1 MSTVDQQT
9 QAQPN
14 GASISTIR
22 VDNPATG
29 ATVGQIPNL
38 DRDGVGE
45 LVARARAIQPSWE
58 ALGYDGRGAIMLEM
72 RAWMSRNRERIIH
85 TVCEENG
92 KTWED
97 VLLAEL
103 LYNLDALGFWA
114 RKAPKYLADEKVR
127 PHSPFL
133 FANRLIERYRPFGVV
148 GVIGPWN
155 YPLVNTFGDA
165 IPALMAG
172 NTVVLKPSSLTPL
185 TSLLIAEG
193 LRESGMPEDV
203 LLVATGS
210 GDTGSAVVDFADF
223 VHFTGS
229 TEVGKKVMARAAE
242 TLTPVSLELG
252 GKDPMIV
259 CADADIERAANSALF
274 YSMQNG
280 GQTCISVERVYV
292 EEPIYEDFVSRVAA
306 KARKLRQGVP
316 RGPGSVEVGAVTYPE
331 QAELIERHV
340 RDAVEKGAKVLVGG
354 ARNDADGGI
363 FFQPTVLRDVDHS
376 MEIMTEET
384 FGPTLPIMRVRDA
397 DEAVRLANASRYGL
411 DSSVFTSDL
420 EKGERLARRVQA
432 GATCVNDCSS
442 NYFALE
448 VPFGG
453 MKESGMGARHGPKGI
468 QKYCQTQQIMVKRL
482 APKREIYFFPYR
494 RRVTKGLGRALAL
507 VYGRG
512 LRRT

>member
-1 MSTVDQQT
+1 MSTVEQRT
-9 QAQPN
+9 QGRTN
-14 GASISTIR
+14 GAGIGTIA

-29 ATVGQIPNL
+29 ATIGHIPNL

-45 LVARARAIQPSWE
+45 FVARARAIQPSWE

-72 RAWMSRNRERIIH
+72 RAWLSRNRERLIE

-97 VLLAEL
+97 AQLGEL
-103 LYNLDALGFWA
+103 LYTLDALGFWA
-114 RKAPKYLADEKVR
+114 KKASKYLADVKAR

-133 FANRLIERYRPFGVV
+133 FGNRLVERYRPFGVV

-155 YPLVNTFGDA
+155 YPLVNNFGDA

-193 LRESGMPEDV
+193 LRASGLPEDV
-203 LLVATGS
+203 FLVATGS
-210 GDTGSAVVDFADF
+210 GDTGSALVDFADF
-223 VHFTGS
+223 LHFTGS
-229 TEVGKKVMARAAE
+229 TAIGKKVMARAAE
-242 TLTPVSLELG
+242 TLTPVTLELG

-259 CADADIERAANSALF
+259 CADADVERAANCALF

-292 EEPIYEDFVSRVAA
+292 EESIYEEFVDKVVI
-306 KARKLRQGVP
+306 KARELRQGVP
-316 RGPGSVEVGAVTYPE
+316 RGPGSVEVGAVTQPE

-340 RDAVEKGAKVLVGG
+340 RDAVDKGAKVLVGG
-354 ARNDADGGI
+354 ARNDADGGV

-397 DEAVRLANASRYGL
+397 DEAISLANDSRYGL
-411 DSSVFTSDL
+411 DSSVFTRDL

-432 GATCVNDCSS
+432 GATCVNDGLV

-453 MKESGMGARHGPKGI
+453 MKESGMGVRHGPKGI
-468 QKYCQTQQIMVKRL
+468 QKYCQTQQIMITRF
-482 APKREIYFFPYR
+482 APKKEIHFFPYR
-494 RRVTKGLGRALAL
+494 KLVTKGLGRALGL
-507 VYGRG
+507 LYGRRG
-512 LRRT
+512 GRA